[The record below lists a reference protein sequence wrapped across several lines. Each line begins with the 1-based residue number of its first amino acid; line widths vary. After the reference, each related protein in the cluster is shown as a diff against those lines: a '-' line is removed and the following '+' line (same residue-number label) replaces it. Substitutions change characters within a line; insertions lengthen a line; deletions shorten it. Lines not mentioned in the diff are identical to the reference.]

1 MIGQF
6 DLPEESTR
14 YPPARVF
21 DYTPPSNIVGPK
33 NKDYFEFQAQ
43 HYYYCYVKFQE
54 ATNDPLL
61 KRSNWWADN
70 WEWNG
75 KTL

>member
-14 YPPARVF
+14 YPPKISFKYFPPKSMTMQRDKNYF
-21 DYTPPSNIVGPK
+21 D
-33 NKDYFEFQAQ
+33 FQAQ
-43 HYYYCYVKFQE
+43 HYYWKYQE
-54 ATNDPLL
+54 WQHQTNDPEL